1 MVNEKKRNHER
12 VRRALMWIFGS
23 VALVCG
29 VMTWIAWPYV
39 MAEPGPARAVEAL
52 DRLNAL
58 TLEGQPE
65 GENGWDELRRF
76 FRQECGITAQGEP
89 GNERWAALKAAQYDM
104 DALSGSPWDDPRLDE
119 LKGQLETWLWVL
131 PAMDRAAAAP
141 RFAIPFR
148 IDGDSLTD
156 EADDT
161 EGVVSPMRS
170 GPALLR
176 PIFAVNLSEMRAAT
190 ERGDFDEAARRC
202 ETSIALSEGVMRH
215 PAMIDCVLGLAHQGS
230 ALQELC
236 YSLNEHDWPAAHC
249 DELIGAISEG
259 VSWKSRLEVIPAREM
274 AATWTFVG
282 PMFSEGGVFLMWKY
296 DRMRGDMEGIF
307 SGGSG
312 KAPGDPPSLLERL
325 GNLRAIAAPRREE
338 LEESWE
344 EAKVEC
350 VKAMRGEPFRDGE
363 SVFGE
368 GLTLPDSVR
377 DLIFLEPRSFRE
389 FGRQLQRVEAHAAAT
404 QVMLRLEMFHAET
417 GRWPK
422 ALTDAMSEEQAT
434 DPVSGSLFDYKLTPD
449 EARPYAMR
457 FPEGA
462 KYISKREEGDRYDP
476 FDVNQVRPRV
486 LLRSEYEAAEHAG
499 DVTAPAGE

>member
-1 MVNEKKRNHER
+1 MK
-12 VRRALMWIFGS
+12 RALLIVVGGL
-23 VALVCG
+23 ALVCG

-52 DRLNAL
+52 DRLNAM

-76 FRQECGITAQGEP
+76 FRDECEITGQRER
-89 GNERWAALKAAQYDM
+89 GNERWVALKTQYDM
-104 DALSGSPWDDPRLDE
+104 EALRGSTWDDPRLDE

-156 EADDT
+156 EADET

-170 GPALLR
+170 GLGLLR
-176 PIFAVNLSEMRAAT
+176 PIFAVNLSEMRAAA
-190 ERGDFDEAARRC
+190 ERGDFDESARRC
-202 ETSIALSEGVMRH
+202 KASIALSERVMRH
-215 PAMIDCVLGLAHQGS
+215 PAMFDWMFGLADHGS

-236 YSLNEHDWPAAHC
+236 YSLNEHDWPASRC
-249 DELIGAISEG
+249 EELISAISEG
-259 VSWKSRLEVIPAREM
+259 VSWRNRFEAIPAGEM

-282 PMFSEGGVFLMWKY
+282 PMFSESGVFLMWKY
-296 DRMRGDMEGIF
+296 DRMRGDMEGFF

-312 KAPGDPPSLLERL
+312 KAPGDPPSLMERL

-338 LEESWE
+338 LAESWKQ
-344 EAKVEC
+344 AKVEC
-350 VKAMRGEPFRDGE
+350 AKAMRGEPFRDGE

-368 GLTLPDSVR
+368 GFALPESVR
-377 DLIFLEPRSFRE
+377 DLIFLDPGTFR
-389 FGRQLQRVEAHAAAT
+389 GLGGQLQRVEAHAAAA

-417 GRWPK
+417 GGWPQ
-422 ALTDAMSEEQAT
+422 ALTEAMTQEQAT
-434 DPVSGSLFDYKLTPD
+434 DPVSGSLFEYRLTPD

-457 FPEGA
+457 FPEDA
-462 KYISKREEGDRYDP
+462 TYVSKPREGDRYDP

-486 LLRSEYEAAEHAG
+486 LLVSEYEAAEHGGAPP
-499 DVTAPAGE
+499 APAPE